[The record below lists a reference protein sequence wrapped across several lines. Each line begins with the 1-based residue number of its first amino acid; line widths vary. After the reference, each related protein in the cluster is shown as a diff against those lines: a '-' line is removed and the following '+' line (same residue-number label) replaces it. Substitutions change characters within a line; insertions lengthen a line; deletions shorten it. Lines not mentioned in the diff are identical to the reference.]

1 MDLTKEVENECSLSI
16 MSLNPPCYSLL
27 VRRAAMMCPVLT
39 NRSGVHDTGGHI
51 QMLEKEILS
60 PPKTD
65 GRCRVETQL
74 TWKDTACGALD
85 RGVRASPPN
94 QLLISSFGTDTARS
108 PKTAHQTAGLLYFI
122 MAGANEREASLCSF
136 QWLICVGKT
145 PKLPC
150 ILPLINK
157 LQYIINLS
165 SKEGSSESFSQWEVL
180 RQLTTFLKSNGFT
193 CLFYLAIWL
202 NYASVNVLILLQVEV
217 NQVPPINSFVPL

>member
-1 MDLTKEVENECSLSI
+1 
-16 MSLNPPCYSLL
+16 MSLNPPCHSQF
-27 VRRAAMMCPVLT
+27 VRHASMMWPALT
-39 NRSGVHDTGGHI
+39 NQSGVQGTRGHV

-60 PPKTD
+60 LPKTV
-65 GRCRVETQL
+65 GRCRVESQL
-74 TWKDTACGALD
+74 TWKDRACGALD

-136 QWLICVGKT
+136 QWLTCVGKT

-193 CLFYLAIWL
+193 CLFFICQ
-202 NYASVNVLILLQVEV
+202 SD
-217 NQVPPINSFVPL
+217 

>member
-1 MDLTKEVENECSLSI
+1 MRPPVARRPRCPRHSRRIAHSGARKRIIIVPWKIKEVKQR
-16 MSLNPPCYSLL
+16 MWGDA
-27 VRRAAMMCPVLT
+27 V
-39 NRSGVHDTGGHI
+39 
-51 QMLEKEILS
+51 
-60 PPKTD
+60 
-65 GRCRVETQL
+65 
-74 TWKDTACGALD
+74 CGAGD
-85 RGVRASPPN
+85 GASPPDR
-94 QLLISSFGTDTARS
+94 LLISSFGTGTARS

-122 MAGANEREASLCSF
+122 TAGANEREASLCSF

-193 CLFYLAIWL
+193 CLFFIRR
-202 NYASVNVLILLQVEV
+202 SD
-217 NQVPPINSFVPL
+217 

>member
-1 MDLTKEVENECSLSI
+1 MPFLVSETCCQLCSQHASH
-16 MSLNPPCYSLL
+16 
-27 VRRAAMMCPVLT
+27 
-39 NRSGVHDTGGHI
+39 SGVHGIRGHI
-51 QMLEKEILS
+51 QVLEKEILS
-60 PPKTD
+60 D
-65 GRCRVETQL
+65 RRCRVETQCM
-74 TWKDTACGALD
+74 WKDKACGALD
-85 RGVRASPPN
+85 RRVRASPPN
-94 QLLISSFGTDTARS
+94 QLLISSFGTDKARS

-122 MAGANEREASLCSF
+122 TAGANEREASLCSF

-193 CLFYLAIWL
+193 CLFFICQ
-202 NYASVNVLILLQVEV
+202 SD
-217 NQVPPINSFVPL
+217 